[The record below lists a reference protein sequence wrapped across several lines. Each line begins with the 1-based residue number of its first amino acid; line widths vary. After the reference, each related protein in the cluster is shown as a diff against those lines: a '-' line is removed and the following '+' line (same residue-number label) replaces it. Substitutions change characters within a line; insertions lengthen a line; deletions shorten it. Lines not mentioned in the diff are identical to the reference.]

1 MCAHTFIDF
10 IVVIPSVSRV
20 CRLSDSTIYR
30 GKKLHVLAPI
40 FIPVLGPLGYR
51 FPLKDLSLHTVSV
64 PRSSYL
70 IVPIFRQV
78 IEEVMLRLKNEFLT
92 ANLDDHETTFQS
104 EVSVPR
110 DYSSPRLWRR

>member
-10 IVVIPSVSRV
+10 FVVIPSVSRAF
-20 CRLSDSTIYR
+20 RLSDSTIYR

-40 FIPVLGPLGYR
+40 YIPVLGPLGYR
-51 FPLKDLSLHTVSV
+51 FPLKDLWFQTVSV

-110 DYSSPRLWRR
+110 DNSSPRLW